1 MNRTATA
8 IRIKTYASIITSR
21 VESYSGRWRTPPS
34 SEQKIKCKSHDMMP
48 RRLDPLISISAEV
61 PARQSALRR
70 FRTRLQ
76 LHVDCCQA
84 SLPRRVAG
92 AFGLDPERLPAARS
106 ADPENGRCIL
116 LPAMVV
122 F

>member
-1 MNRTATA
+1 MKRTATA

-34 SEQKIKCKSHDMMP
+34 SEQVVKCKSHDMMH
-48 RRLDPLISISAEV
+48 RRLGLLISISAAV

-84 SLPRRVAG
+84 SLQRKVACACG
-92 AFGLDPERLPAARS
+92 HDPERLPAARS
-106 ADPENGRCIL
+106 ANPENGRCIL
-116 LPAMVV
+116 HPTKP
-122 F
+122 